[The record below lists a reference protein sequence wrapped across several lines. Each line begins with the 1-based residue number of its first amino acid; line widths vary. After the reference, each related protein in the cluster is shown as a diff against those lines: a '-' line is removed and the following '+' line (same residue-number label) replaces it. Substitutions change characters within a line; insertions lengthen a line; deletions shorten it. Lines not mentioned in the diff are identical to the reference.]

1 MCLIGKARDESITVG
16 IFINPKCI
24 GPVMLVD
31 LLVSRNNE
39 NEHVI
44 SF

>member
-1 MCLIGKARDESITVG
+1 MCLIGKARDGSITVG

-31 LLVSRNNE
+31 FPVSRNNE
-39 NEHVI
+39 NEHFI
-44 SF
+44 SY